1 MSFLL
6 SAPVEVVVLI
16 FVAIMFIG
24 IYEIIKIK
32 KENSQNPIRFAM
44 CGMILVSVAILLFRV
59 LYEFDFQKILYDIW
73 EWIILVCGAIFLVSL
88 FISVAISYKRNE
100 MSEKQK
106 RLFRSSI
113 PFFIMALL
121 CVVLIIIINNL

>member
-6 SAPVEVVVLI
+6 SAPVGVVILM
-16 FVAIMFIG
+16 FVAIICIG
-24 IYEIIKIK
+24 IYEVIKMK

-44 CGMILVSVAILLFRV
+44 GGMILASVAILLFRV
-59 LYEFDFQKILYDIW
+59 LYEFNFQKAFYDIG
-73 EWIILVCGAIFLVSL
+73 EWIIVVCGAVFFVSL
-88 FISVAISYKRNE
+88 FISAAMSYKRNE

-113 PFFIMALL
+113 PFFIIALL
-121 CVVLIIIINNL
+121 CVVLIVIIDNL

>member
-6 SAPVEVVVLI
+6 SAPVGVVVLM
-16 FVAIMFIG
+16 FVAIICIG
-24 IYEIIKIK
+24 IYEVIKIK

-44 CGMILVSVAILLFRV
+44 GGMILASVVILLFRV
-59 LYEFDFQKILYDIW
+59 LYECDFQKAFYDIG
-73 EWIILVCGAIFLVSL
+73 EWIVLVCGAIFLVSL

-113 PFFIMALL
+113 PFFIIALL
-121 CVVLIIIINNL
+121 CVVLIVIIDNL

>member
-6 SAPVEVVVLI
+6 SAPVGVVILM
-16 FVAIMFIG
+16 FVAIICIG
-24 IYEIIKIK
+24 IYEVIKMK

-44 CGMILVSVAILLFRV
+44 GGMILASVAILLFRV
-59 LYEFDFQKILYDIW
+59 LYEFNFQKAFYDIG
-73 EWIILVCGAIFLVSL
+73 EWIIVVCGAVFLVSL
-88 FISVAISYKRNE
+88 FISAAISYKRNE

-113 PFFIMALL
+113 PFFIIALL
-121 CVVLIIIINNL
+121 CVVLIVIIDNL